1 MTSAPRDRYRRRKRL
16 REALT
21 GYAFVLP
28 ALVLFAVLGVYTV
41 VYGLLLSFAR
51 WNGFSPHWIWVGL
64 GNYRDLLFSDPSLA
78 PVVRSAG
85 LHTAVVMVA
94 VPLLAVFAG
103 LPLALALNRIKFLRT
118 TLRTVF
124 FLPYVTT
131 GIAVFYAWT
140 YVFQPQGSLNFILKS
155 LGLGT
160 LSQPQGFLG
169 NPATALPTLILVLAW
184 SSIPVS
190 ILLYLSGLQ
199 SIDPAVL
206 DAAKVDGASGLRT
219 TTAVIWPLLR
229 PITAAVVMLN
239 LRDALQGF
247 QMFLV
252 MTNGGPGGHTNVLG
266 LESYD
271 LAFFSNLRP
280 TLGLASALGWLLFV
294 VALVLAAVNVRVLR
308 SRT

>member
-1 MTSAPRDRYRRRKRL
+1 VTTTARRRRRL
-16 REALT
+16 QEALT
-21 GYAFVLP
+21 GYVFILP
-28 ALVLFAVLGVYTV
+28 AVALFAVLGVYTV
-41 VYGLLLSFAR
+41 GYGLSLSFAR
-51 WNGFSPHWIWVGL
+51 WNGFSAKWSWVGL
-64 GNYRDLLFSDPSLA
+64 GNYRDLLYRDPALS
-78 PVVRSAG
+78 PVVLDAAA
-85 LHTAVVMVA
+85 HTAVVMIA
-94 VPLLAVFAG
+94 VPLVAVAVG
-103 LPLALALNRIKFLRT
+103 LPVALALNRVTALRT

-140 YVFQPQGSLNFILKS
+140 YVLQPEGSLNAILRA

-169 NPATALPTLILVLAW
+169 NPTTALPTLIAVLAW

-190 ILLYLSGLQ
+190 ILLYLTGLQ
-199 SIDPAVL
+199 AIDPAVL
-206 DAAKVDGASGLRT
+206 DAARVDGATGLRT
-219 TTAVIWPLLR
+219 VTAVIWPLLR

-266 LESYD
+266 LEAYN
-271 LAFFSNLRP
+271 LAFFSELRP

-294 VALVLAAVNVRVLR
+294 VALILAAINVRVLR

>member
-1 MTSAPRDRYRRRKRL
+1 MEVSHKRRRKL

-21 GYAFVLP
+21 GYMFVLP

-41 VYGLLLSFAR
+41 GYGLALSFAR
-51 WNGFSPHWIWVGL
+51 WNGFSADWIWVGL
-64 GNYRDLLFSDPSLA
+64 GNYRDLLYRDETLSPIVLDA
-78 PVVRSAG
+78 AAN
-85 LHTAVVMVA
+85 TAVVMIA
-94 VPLLAVFAG
+94 VPLLAVVAG
-103 LPLALALNRIKFLRT
+103 LPVALALNRITALRT

-140 YVFQPQGSLNFILKS
+140 YVLQPEGSLNAILKA

-160 LSQPQGFLG
+160 LAQPQGFLG
-169 NPATALPTLILVLAW
+169 NPATALPTLIAVLAW
-184 SSIPVS
+184 SSIPVA
-190 ILLYLSGLQ
+190 ILLYLTGLQ
-199 SIDPAVL
+199 SIDPSVL
-206 DAAKVDGASGLRT
+206 DAARVDGATGLRT
-219 TTAVIWPLLR
+219 LTAVIWPLLR
-229 PITAAVVMLN
+229 PITAAVILLN

-266 LESYD
+266 LQAYN
-271 LAFFSNLRP
+271 LAFFSELRP

-294 VALVLAAVNVRVLR
+294 VALILAAVNVRVLK